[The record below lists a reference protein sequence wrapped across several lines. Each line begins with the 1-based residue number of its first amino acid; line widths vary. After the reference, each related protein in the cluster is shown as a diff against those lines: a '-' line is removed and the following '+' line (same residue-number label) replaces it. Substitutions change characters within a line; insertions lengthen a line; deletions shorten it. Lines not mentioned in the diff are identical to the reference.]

1 MLKKI
6 SVILLVYVMMISSAL
21 VNVKALSYN
30 GFTYELN
37 DNQATIISYES
48 NQSDIDTL
56 KIPDTIDG
64 YKVTKINGQFHAN
77 LSNSRDEYSS
87 VNTLVLPSSLEDITL
102 PDDRREALFCEI
114 KSLKF
119 ENTNTNF
126 FTDNGCVYNKD
137 KSILY
142 FIPNGLKELNIPS
155 TTKKANL
162 GNLVDTQ
169 LTQLT
174 IPSNVEFIY
183 LDWVDWSYGL
193 QLPHTLNTLNMN
205 ATCDFKLVANSL
217 TKLTFGTNV
226 TDLSECSI
234 ICNNMSELNLPN
246 GLVKMPSWIQSQKL
260 KVLNIPSEVNEFYTS
275 IYADNLEAFVVD
287 QNNKTLKSVDG
298 ALFSNNKLLRYP
310 KALKKET
317 YEVPEGTTSVIEV
330 GNQYLK
336 NLKLPNSLVQ
346 IDSSAMQEAI
356 NLETLNIPQ
365 NMNVPS
371 DDEQH
376 PDLDILLS
384 NCNKIKNLTLGTN
397 NKYYTISNGA
407 LYSKDYKVLY
417 KYLDYNEKNPVI
429 NDNTTKIGWSAF
441 DGKRSITNIDVKNVT
456 DIVYGAFNDCTSL
469 NDIKL
474 RSIQYLGSYA
484 FRNCTSLKNVQLP
497 ETLNDKKWEIFSGCT
512 NLESVYI
519 PAKVDYVEDDFL
531 NCYKLVNITVSKDNE
546 NYVVSDN
553 ALYTKD
559 LKKLVLQLD
568 KNITSFTAKSATE
581 TIGMQAFL
589 NCTKLKNVDLNNVK
603 QIDAS
608 MFDGCSSMNYFVVPK
623 TVEEVY
629 NRGYS
634 NNSCKLYVYPNSK
647 ALKCIESW
655 NGYDYDEKINYQ
667 IITSYEDI
675 NTKIEINV
683 IPNLPM
689 NNVTLKTS
697 RVTQGDSYNAV
708 AQYSDKFDLYDV
720 SFYKDNQKVN
730 FDGKAVVRI
739 PVKEGLDGT
748 KCKVYYNN
756 NGQFTD
762 MNAVYKDGYM
772 EFETTHFSEYVV
784 VEGTLPTTAMGDVNE
799 DGKVDF
805 LDAIMVLRYDAE
817 IIQLTDNQ
825 MRAAEVNKDGKVDF
839 LDAIMILRYDAEII
853 DSLN

>member
-37 DNQATIISYES
+37 DNQATITSYES

-64 YKVTKINGQFHAN
+64 YRVTKINGQFHAN
-77 LSNSRDEYSS
+77 LSNSRGEYSS

-102 PDDRREALFCEI
+102 PDDRGESFFYGI

-162 GNLVDTQ
+162 RNLVNTQ

-183 LDWVDWSYGL
+183 AQWFGGSHEL
-193 QLPHTLNTLNMN
+193 QLPQTLNSLNMN
-205 ATCDFKLVANSL
+205 ATCDFTLASNFL
-217 TKLTFGTNV
+217 TKLTFGSNV

-234 ICNNMSELNLPN
+234 RCNNLSELNLPS
-246 GLVKMPSWIQSQKL
+246 GLVKMPWWILSQKL
-260 KVLNIPSEVNEFYTS
+260 KVLNIPSELNEFNTS
-275 IYADNLEAFVVD
+275 LYADNLEAFVVD

-336 NLKLPNSLVQ
+336 NLKLPNSLVK
-346 IDSSAMQEAI
+346 IALSAMQEAI

-365 NMNVPS
+365 NMNNS
-371 DDEQH
+371 
-376 PDLDILLS
+376 DLDIVLG
-384 NCNKIKNLTLGTN
+384 NCNKIKNLTLASN

-441 DGKRSITNIDVKNVT
+441 DGKRSITNIDLKNVT
-456 DIVYGAFNDCTSL
+456 DVVYGAFNDCTSL

-474 RSIQYLGSYA
+474 RGIQYLGSCA

-497 ETLNDKKWEIFSGCT
+497 ETLSDKKVAIFIGCT

-581 TIGMQAFL
+581 TIGIQAFL

-603 QIDAS
+603 QIDSS
-608 MFDGCSSMNYFVVPK
+608 MFHGCSNMNYCVVPK

-629 NRGYS
+629 NQGCS
-634 NNSCKLYVYPNSK
+634 NNKCKLYVYPDSK
-647 ALKCIESW
+647 ALESIEDW
-655 NGYDYDEKINYQ
+655 NGFSDYKINYQ
-667 IITSYEDI
+667 IFTSYEDI

-697 RVTQGDSYNAV
+697 KVTQGDSYNAV

-730 FDGKAVVRI
+730 FEGKAVVRI

-799 DGKVDF
+799 DDKVDF
-805 LDAIMVLRYDAE
+805 LDAIVVLRHDAE
-817 IIQLTDNQ
+817 IIQLTENQ
-825 MRAAEVNKDGKVDF
+825 MKAAEVNKDGKVDF

-853 DSLN
+853 DSFN

>member
-37 DNQATIISYES
+37 DNQATITSYES

-77 LSNSRDEYSS
+77 LSNSRGEYSS
-87 VNTLVLPSSLEDITL
+87 VNTLVLPSSLEGITL
-102 PDDRREALFCEI
+102 PDDRGESFFYGI

-162 GNLVDTQ
+162 RNLVNTQ

-183 LDWVDWSYGL
+183 AQWFGGSHEL
-193 QLPHTLNTLNMN
+193 QLPQTLNSLNMN
-205 ATCDFKLVANSL
+205 ATCDFTLASNSL
-217 TKLTFGTNV
+217 TKLTFGSNV

-234 ICNNMSELNLPN
+234 RCNNLSELNLPS
-246 GLVKMPSWIQSQKL
+246 GLVKMPWWILSQKL
-260 KVLNIPSEVNEFYTS
+260 KVLNIPSELNEFNTS
-275 IYADNLEAFVVD
+275 LYADNLEAFVVD

-336 NLKLPNSLVQ
+336 NLKLPNSLVK
-346 IDSSAMQEAI
+346 IALSAMQEAI

-365 NMNVPS
+365 NMNNS
-371 DDEQH
+371 
-376 PDLDILLS
+376 DLDIVLG
-384 NCNKIKNLTLGTN
+384 NCNKIKNLTLASN

-441 DGKRSITNIDVKNVT
+441 DGKRSITNIDLKNVT
-456 DIVYGAFNDCTSL
+456 DVVYGAFNDCTSL

-474 RSIQYLGSYA
+474 RGIQYLGSCA

-497 ETLNDKKWEIFSGCT
+497 ETLSDKKVAIFIGCT

-581 TIGMQAFL
+581 TIGIQAFL

-603 QIDAS
+603 QIDSS
-608 MFDGCSSMNYFVVPK
+608 MFHGCSNMNYCVVPK

-629 NRGYS
+629 NQGCS
-634 NNSCKLYVYPNSK
+634 NNKCKLYVYPDSK
-647 ALKCIESW
+647 ALESIEDW
-655 NGYDYDEKINYQ
+655 NGFSDYKINYQ
-667 IITSYEDI
+667 IFTSYEDI

-853 DSLN
+853 DSFN

>member
-1 MLKKI
+1 MWVFKN
-6 SVILLVYVMMISSAL
+6 IL
-21 VNVKALSYN
+21 
-30 GFTYELN
+30 
-37 DNQATIISYES
+37 
-48 NQSDIDTL
+48 
-56 KIPDTIDG
+56 
-64 YKVTKINGQFHAN
+64 
-77 LSNSRDEYSS
+77 
-87 VNTLVLPSSLEDITL
+87 
-102 PDDRREALFCEI
+102 
-114 KSLKF
+114 
-119 ENTNTNF
+119 
-126 FTDNGCVYNKD
+126 
-137 KSILY
+137 
-142 FIPNGLKELNIPS
+142 S

-162 GNLVDTQ
+162 RNLANTQ

-183 LDWVDWSYGL
+183 VQWFNWSHGL
-193 QLPHTLNTLNMN
+193 QLPQTLNSLNMN
-205 ATCDFKLVANSL
+205 ATCDFTLASNSL
-217 TKLTFGTNV
+217 TKLTFGSNV
-226 TDLSECSI
+226 TDLSKCSI
-234 ICNNMSELNLPN
+234 ECNNLSELNLPS
-246 GLVKMPSWIQSQKL
+246 GLVKIPRRIQSQKL
-260 KVLNIPSEVNEFYTS
+260 KVLNIPSEVNEFGTD
-275 IYADNLEAFVVD
+275 IHADNLEAFVVD
-287 QNNKTLKSVDG
+287 QNNNTLKSVDG
-298 ALFSNNKLLRYP
+298 VLFSNNKLLRYP

-317 YEVPEGTTSVIEV
+317 YEVPEGITSVIDV

-336 NLKLPNSLVQ
+336 NLKLPNSLVG
-346 IDSSAMQEAI
+346 IVSMQEAI

-365 NMNVPS
+365 NMN
-371 DDEQH
+371 D
-376 PDLDILLS
+376 PDLDILLC
-384 NCNKIKNLTLGTN
+384 NCNKIKNLTLASN

-497 ETLNDKKWEIFSGCT
+497 ETLNDKKWDIFSGCI

-519 PAKVDYVEDDFL
+519 PAKVDNVEDDFL

-568 KNITSFTAKSATE
+568 KNITSFAAKSATE
-581 TIGMQAFL
+581 TIGIQAFL

-603 QIDAS
+603 RIDAS

-629 NRGYS
+629 NLGCRK
-634 NNSCKLYVYPNSK
+634 NKCKLYVYPDSK
-647 ALKCIESW
+647 ALKCIENW
-655 NGYDYDEKINYQ
+655 NGYDDEEKINYQ
-667 IITSYEDI
+667 IFTSYEDL

-683 IPNLPM
+683 IPSLPM

-697 RVTQGDSYNAV
+697 KVTQGDSYNAV

-720 SFYKDNQKVN
+720 SFYKDDQKVN
-730 FDGKAVVRI
+730 FDGNAVVRI

>member
-37 DNQATIISYES
+37 DNQATITSYES

-77 LSNSRDEYSS
+77 LSNSRGEYSS

-102 PDDRREALFCEI
+102 PDDRGESFFYGI

-162 GNLVDTQ
+162 RNLVNTQ

-183 LDWVDWSYGL
+183 AQWFGGSHEL
-193 QLPHTLNTLNMN
+193 QLPQTLNSLNMN
-205 ATCDFKLVANSL
+205 ATCDFTLASNFL
-217 TKLTFGTNV
+217 TKLTFGSNV

-234 ICNNMSELNLPN
+234 RCNNLSELNLPS
-246 GLVKMPSWIQSQKL
+246 GLVKMPWWILSQKL
-260 KVLNIPSEVNEFYTS
+260 KVLNIPSELNEFNTS
-275 IYADNLEAFVVD
+275 LYADNLEAFVVD

-298 ALFSNNKLLRYP
+298 VLFSRNELLRYP

-336 NLKLPNSLVQ
+336 NLKLPNSLVK
-346 IDSSAMQEAI
+346 IALSAMQEAI

-365 NMNVPS
+365 NMNNS
-371 DDEQH
+371 
-376 PDLDILLS
+376 DLDIVLG
-384 NCNKIKNLTLGTN
+384 NCNKIKNLTLASN

-441 DGKRSITNIDVKNVT
+441 DGKRSITNIDLKNVT
-456 DIVYGAFNDCTSL
+456 DVVYGAFNDCTSL

-474 RSIQYLGSYA
+474 RGIQYLGSCA

-497 ETLNDKKWEIFSGCT
+497 ETLSDKKVAIFIGCT

-581 TIGMQAFL
+581 TIGIQAFL

-603 QIDAS
+603 QIDSS
-608 MFDGCSSMNYFVVPK
+608 MFHGCSNMNYCVVPK

-629 NRGYS
+629 NQGCS
-634 NNSCKLYVYPNSK
+634 NNKCKLYVYPDSK
-647 ALKCIESW
+647 ALESIEDW
-655 NGYDYDEKINYQ
+655 NGFSDYKINYQ
-667 IITSYEDI
+667 IFTSYEDI

-683 IPNLPM
+683 IPNLSM

-697 RVTQGDSYNAV
+697 KVTQGDSYNAV

-730 FDGKAVVRI
+730 FEGKAVVRI

>member
-37 DNQATIISYES
+37 DNQATITSYES

-77 LSNSRDEYSS
+77 LSNSRGEYSS

-102 PDDRREALFCEI
+102 PDNRGETLFCEI

-162 GNLVDTQ
+162 RNLVNTQ

-183 LDWVDWSYGL
+183 AQWFGGSHEL
-193 QLPHTLNTLNMN
+193 QLPQTLNSLNMN
-205 ATCDFKLVANSL
+205 ATCDFTLASNSL
-217 TKLTFGTNV
+217 TKLTFGSNV

-234 ICNNMSELNLPN
+234 RCNNLSELNLPS
-246 GLVKMPSWIQSQKL
+246 GLVKMPWWILSQKL
-260 KVLNIPSEVNEFYTS
+260 KVLNIPSELNEFNTS
-275 IYADNLEAFVVD
+275 LYADNLEAFVVD

-336 NLKLPNSLVQ
+336 NLKLPNSLVK
-346 IDSSAMQEAI
+346 IALSAMQEAI

-365 NMNVPS
+365 NMNNS
-371 DDEQH
+371 
-376 PDLDILLS
+376 DLDIVLG
-384 NCNKIKNLTLGTN
+384 NCNKIKNLTLASN

-441 DGKRSITNIDVKNVT
+441 DGKRSITNIDLKNVT
-456 DIVYGAFNDCTSL
+456 DVVYGAFNDCTSL

-474 RSIQYLGSYA
+474 RGIQYLGSCA

-497 ETLNDKKWEIFSGCT
+497 ETLSDKKVAIFIGCT

-581 TIGMQAFL
+581 TIGIQAFL

-603 QIDAS
+603 QIDSS
-608 MFDGCSSMNYFVVPK
+608 MFHGCSNMNYCVVPK

-629 NRGYS
+629 NQGCS
-634 NNSCKLYVYPNSK
+634 NNKCKLYVYPDSK
-647 ALKCIESW
+647 ALESIEDW
-655 NGYDYDEKINYQ
+655 NGFSDYKINYQ
-667 IITSYEDI
+667 IFTSYEDI

-853 DSLN
+853 DSFN

>member
-1 MLKKI
+1 
-6 SVILLVYVMMISSAL
+6 
-21 VNVKALSYN
+21 
-30 GFTYELN
+30 
-37 DNQATIISYES
+37 
-48 NQSDIDTL
+48 
-56 KIPDTIDG
+56 
-64 YKVTKINGQFHAN
+64 
-77 LSNSRDEYSS
+77 
-87 VNTLVLPSSLEDITL
+87 
-102 PDDRREALFCEI
+102 
-114 KSLKF
+114 
-119 ENTNTNF
+119 
-126 FTDNGCVYNKD
+126 
-137 KSILY
+137 
-142 FIPNGLKELNIPS
+142 
-155 TTKKANL
+155 
-162 GNLVDTQ
+162 
-169 LTQLT
+169 
-174 IPSNVEFIY
+174 
-183 LDWVDWSYGL
+183 
-193 QLPHTLNTLNMN
+193 
-205 ATCDFKLVANSL
+205 
-217 TKLTFGTNV
+217 
-226 TDLSECSI
+226 
-234 ICNNMSELNLPN
+234 
-246 GLVKMPSWIQSQKL
+246 
-260 KVLNIPSEVNEFYTS
+260 
-275 IYADNLEAFVVD
+275 
-287 QNNKTLKSVDG
+287 
-298 ALFSNNKLLRYP
+298 
-310 KALKKET
+310 
-317 YEVPEGTTSVIEV
+317 
-330 GNQYLK
+330 
-336 NLKLPNSLVQ
+336 
-346 IDSSAMQEAI
+346 MQEDI

-365 NMNVPS
+365 NMNNS
-371 DDEQH
+371 
-376 PDLDILLS
+376 DLDIVLG
-384 NCNKIKNLTLGTN
+384 NCNKIKNLTLASN

-474 RSIQYLGSYA
+474 RGIQYLGSCA

-531 NCYKLVNITVSKDNE
+531 NCYKLVNITVSKDNA

-655 NGYDYDEKINYQ
+655 NGYEYDEKINYQ

-697 RVTQGDSYNAV
+697 KVTQGDSYNAV

>member
-1 MLKKI
+1 
-6 SVILLVYVMMISSAL
+6 
-21 VNVKALSYN
+21 
-30 GFTYELN
+30 
-37 DNQATIISYES
+37 
-48 NQSDIDTL
+48 
-56 KIPDTIDG
+56 
-64 YKVTKINGQFHAN
+64 
-77 LSNSRDEYSS
+77 
-87 VNTLVLPSSLEDITL
+87 
-102 PDDRREALFCEI
+102 
-114 KSLKF
+114 
-119 ENTNTNF
+119 
-126 FTDNGCVYNKD
+126 
-137 KSILY
+137 
-142 FIPNGLKELNIPS
+142 
-155 TTKKANL
+155 
-162 GNLVDTQ
+162 
-169 LTQLT
+169 
-174 IPSNVEFIY
+174 
-183 LDWVDWSYGL
+183 
-193 QLPHTLNTLNMN
+193 
-205 ATCDFKLVANSL
+205 
-217 TKLTFGTNV
+217 
-226 TDLSECSI
+226 
-234 ICNNMSELNLPN
+234 MSELNLPN

-298 ALFSNNKLLRYP
+298 ALFSNNELLRYP

-317 YEVPEGTTSVIEV
+317 YEVPEGTTSVFEV

-376 PDLDILLS
+376 PDLDYLLG

-469 NDIKL
+469 NEIKL

-519 PAKVDYVEDDFL
+519 PTKVDYVEDDFL

-559 LKKLVLQLD
+559 LNKLVLQLD

-623 TVEEVY
+623 TVEEVD
-629 NRGYS
+629 NRGCS

-748 KCKVYYNN
+748 KCKVY
-756 NGQFTD
+756 
-762 MNAVYKDGYM
+762 
-772 EFETTHFSEYVV
+772 
-784 VEGTLPTTAMGDVNE
+784 
-799 DGKVDF
+799 
-805 LDAIMVLRYDAE
+805 
-817 IIQLTDNQ
+817 
-825 MRAAEVNKDGKVDF
+825 
-839 LDAIMILRYDAEII
+839 
-853 DSLN
+853 

>member
-37 DNQATIISYES
+37 DNQATITSYES

-77 LSNSRDEYSS
+77 LSNSRGEYSS

-102 PDDRREALFCEI
+102 PDDRGAALFCEI

-234 ICNNMSELNLPN
+234 KCNNMSELNLPN

-298 ALFSNNKLLRYP
+298 ALFSNNELLRYP

-317 YEVPEGTTSVIEV
+317 YEVPEGTTSVFEV

-346 IDSSAMQEAI
+346 IDSRAMQEAI

-376 PDLDILLS
+376 PDLDYLLG

-469 NDIKL
+469 NEIKL

-559 LKKLVLQLD
+559 LNKLVLQLD

-623 TVEEVY
+623 TVEEVD
-629 NRGYS
+629 NRGCS
-634 NNSCKLYVYPNSK
+634 NNSCKLYV
-647 ALKCIESW
+647 
-655 NGYDYDEKINYQ
+655 
-667 IITSYEDI
+667 
-675 NTKIEINV
+675 
-683 IPNLPM
+683 
-689 NNVTLKTS
+689 
-697 RVTQGDSYNAV
+697 
-708 AQYSDKFDLYDV
+708 
-720 SFYKDNQKVN
+720 
-730 FDGKAVVRI
+730 
-739 PVKEGLDGT
+739 
-748 KCKVYYNN
+748 
-756 NGQFTD
+756 
-762 MNAVYKDGYM
+762 
-772 EFETTHFSEYVV
+772 
-784 VEGTLPTTAMGDVNE
+784 
-799 DGKVDF
+799 
-805 LDAIMVLRYDAE
+805 
-817 IIQLTDNQ
+817 
-825 MRAAEVNKDGKVDF
+825 
-839 LDAIMILRYDAEII
+839 
-853 DSLN
+853 

>member
-37 DNQATIISYES
+37 DNQATITSYES

-77 LSNSRDEYSS
+77 LSNSRGEYSS

-102 PDDRREALFCEI
+102 PDDRGESFFYGI

-162 GNLVDTQ
+162 RNLVNTQ

-183 LDWVDWSYGL
+183 AQWFGGSHEL
-193 QLPHTLNTLNMN
+193 QLPQTLNSLNMN
-205 ATCDFKLVANSL
+205 ATCDFTLASNFL
-217 TKLTFGTNV
+217 TKLTFGSNV

-234 ICNNMSELNLPN
+234 RCNNLSELNLPS
-246 GLVKMPSWIQSQKL
+246 GLVKMPWWILSQKL
-260 KVLNIPSEVNEFYTS
+260 KVLNIPSELNEFNTS
-275 IYADNLEAFVVD
+275 LYADNLEAFVVD

-336 NLKLPNSLVQ
+336 NLKLPNSLVE

-365 NMNVPS
+365 NMNNS
-371 DDEQH
+371 
-376 PDLDILLS
+376 DLDIVLG
-384 NCNKIKNLTLGTN
+384 NCNKIKNLTLASN

-441 DGKRSITNIDVKNVT
+441 DGKRSITNIDLKNVT
-456 DIVYGAFNDCTSL
+456 DVVYGAFNDCTSL

-474 RSIQYLGSYA
+474 RGIQYLGSCA

-497 ETLNDKKWEIFSGCT
+497 ETLSDKKVAIFIGCT

-581 TIGMQAFL
+581 TIGIQAFL

-603 QIDAS
+603 QIDSS
-608 MFDGCSSMNYFVVPK
+608 MFHGCSNMNYCVVPK

-629 NRGYS
+629 NQGCS
-634 NNSCKLYVYPNSK
+634 NNKCKLYVYPDSK
-647 ALKCIESW
+647 ALESIEDW
-655 NGYDYDEKINYQ
+655 NGFSDYKINYQ
-667 IITSYEDI
+667 IFTSYEDI

-697 RVTQGDSYNAV
+697 KVTQGDSYNAV

-799 DGKVDF
+799 DDKVDF
-805 LDAIMVLRYDAE
+805 LDAIVVLRHDAE

-825 MRAAEVNKDGKVDF
+825 MKAAEVNKDGKVDF

-853 DSLN
+853 DSFN

>member
-37 DNQATIISYES
+37 DNQATITSYES

-77 LSNSRDEYSS
+77 LSNSRGEYSS
-87 VNTLVLPSSLEDITL
+87 VNTLVLPSSLEGITL
-102 PDDRREALFCEI
+102 PDDRGESFFYGI

-162 GNLVDTQ
+162 RNLVNTQ

-183 LDWVDWSYGL
+183 AQWFGGSHEL
-193 QLPHTLNTLNMN
+193 QLPQTLNSLNMN
-205 ATCDFKLVANSL
+205 ATCDFTLASNSL
-217 TKLTFGTNV
+217 TKLTFGSNV

-234 ICNNMSELNLPN
+234 RCNNLSELNLPS
-246 GLVKMPSWIQSQKL
+246 GLVKMPWWILSQKL
-260 KVLNIPSEVNEFYTS
+260 KVLNIPSELNEFNTS
-275 IYADNLEAFVVD
+275 LYADNLEAFVVD

-298 ALFSNNKLLRYP
+298 VLFSRNELLRYP

-336 NLKLPNSLVQ
+336 NLKLPNSLVK
-346 IDSSAMQEAI
+346 IALSAMQEAI

-365 NMNVPS
+365 NMNNS
-371 DDEQH
+371 
-376 PDLDILLS
+376 DLDIVLG
-384 NCNKIKNLTLGTN
+384 NCNKIKNLTLASN

-441 DGKRSITNIDVKNVT
+441 DGKRSITNIDLKNVT
-456 DIVYGAFNDCTSL
+456 DVVYGAFNDCTSL

-474 RSIQYLGSYA
+474 RGIQYLGSCA

-497 ETLNDKKWEIFSGCT
+497 ETLSDKKVAIFIGCT

-581 TIGMQAFL
+581 TIGIQAFL

-603 QIDAS
+603 QIDSS
-608 MFDGCSSMNYFVVPK
+608 MFHGCSNMNYCVVPK

-629 NRGYS
+629 NQGCS
-634 NNSCKLYVYPNSK
+634 NNKCKLYVYPDSK
-647 ALKCIESW
+647 ALESIEDW
-655 NGYDYDEKINYQ
+655 NGFSDYKINYQ
-667 IITSYEDI
+667 IFTSYEDI

-697 RVTQGDSYNAV
+697 KVTQGDSYNAV

-730 FDGKAVVRI
+730 FEGKAVVRI

>member
-37 DNQATIISYES
+37 DNQATITSYES

-77 LSNSRDEYSS
+77 LSNSRGEYSS
-87 VNTLVLPSSLEDITL
+87 VDTLVLPSSLEDITL
-102 PDDRREALFCEI
+102 PDNRGETLFCEI

-234 ICNNMSELNLPN
+234 KCNNMSELNLPN

-298 ALFSNNKLLRYP
+298 ALFSNNELLRYP

-317 YEVPEGTTSVIEV
+317 YEVPEGTTSVFEV

-346 IDSSAMQEAI
+346 IDSRAMQEAI

-376 PDLDILLS
+376 PDLDYLLG

-469 NDIKL
+469 NEIKL

-484 FRNCTSLKNVQLP
+484 FRNCTSLKNAQF
-497 ETLNDKKWEIFSGCT
+497 DMM
-512 NLESVYI
+512 
-519 PAKVDYVEDDFL
+519 
-531 NCYKLVNITVSKDNE
+531 
-546 NYVVSDN
+546 
-553 ALYTKD
+553 
-559 LKKLVLQLD
+559 
-568 KNITSFTAKSATE
+568 TS
-581 TIGMQAFL
+581 Q
-589 NCTKLKNVDLNNVK
+589 
-603 QIDAS
+603 
-608 MFDGCSSMNYFVVPK
+608 
-623 TVEEVY
+623 
-629 NRGYS
+629 
-634 NNSCKLYVYPNSK
+634 
-647 ALKCIESW
+647 
-655 NGYDYDEKINYQ
+655 
-667 IITSYEDI
+667 
-675 NTKIEINV
+675 
-683 IPNLPM
+683 
-689 NNVTLKTS
+689 
-697 RVTQGDSYNAV
+697 
-708 AQYSDKFDLYDV
+708 
-720 SFYKDNQKVN
+720 
-730 FDGKAVVRI
+730 
-739 PVKEGLDGT
+739 
-748 KCKVYYNN
+748 
-756 NGQFTD
+756 
-762 MNAVYKDGYM
+762 
-772 EFETTHFSEYVV
+772 
-784 VEGTLPTTAMGDVNE
+784 
-799 DGKVDF
+799 
-805 LDAIMVLRYDAE
+805 
-817 IIQLTDNQ
+817 
-825 MRAAEVNKDGKVDF
+825 
-839 LDAIMILRYDAEII
+839 
-853 DSLN
+853 